1 MPVARHGMIC
11 VRRASVL
18 APSAGSFT
26 GASGCRATLS
36 WASAAGPELACA
48 EAIVSSLN
56 CEFTLPPR
64 TGAQLLF
71 KDRPQVVKLI
81 LDARPERRHSSLTPF
96 RAEQQSH
103 LLARLKIAAEQCA
116 QGQLGHKCQLAHI
129 RALASAYSICKAARL
144 MSTFGVK
151 RTFPQL
157 ASMSVIDPKR
167 TSDA

>member
-48 EAIVSSLN
+48 EGIVSSLN
-56 CEFTLPPR
+56 CEFTLPPW

-103 LLARLKIAAEQCA
+103 LLGISVFNL
-116 QGQLGHKCQLAHI
+116 QGSTINVRFRG
-129 RALASAYSICKAARL
+129 KADIPPI
-144 MSTFGVK
+144 SFDVCY
-151 RTFPQL
+151 
-157 ASMSVIDPKR
+157 
-167 TSDA
+167 